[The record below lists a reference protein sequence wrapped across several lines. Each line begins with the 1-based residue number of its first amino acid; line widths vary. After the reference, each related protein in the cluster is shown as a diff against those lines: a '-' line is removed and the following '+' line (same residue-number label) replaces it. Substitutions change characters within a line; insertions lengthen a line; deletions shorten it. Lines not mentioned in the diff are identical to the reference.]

1 MADFWNRIAYAA
13 SNVVRTVIRT
23 AAAIGA
29 ANGGTGMT
37 NCLPRT
43 FERGQSARGSY
54 LRRRACAVDRAVHD
68 HWLLWRK

>member
-1 MADFWNRIAYAA
+1 MAAVWNSITYAA
-13 SNVVRTVIRT
+13 SIVVRTVVGT

-29 ANGGTGMT
+29 ASGGAGMT

>member
-1 MADFWNRIAYAA
+1 MRKFLIALLTEA
-13 SNVVRTVIRT
+13 RHLTQLR
-23 AAAIGA
+23 GA
-29 ANGGTGMT
+29 GMT
-37 NCLPRT
+37 SWLPRT